1 MYVIRYGHLGNS
13 IGEIAMSPFLKP
25 MAFFGSMFRLDCI
38 YFILLLILPFL
49 PLVAGRPYWFIGS
62 LPTLAFVCL
71 QQSNRFQNITTQYQ
85 IEAMILACVCAVMA
99 AKELSSGKN
108 NLFFTSIL
116 SLGIK
121 RLAQQRP
128 DRVLTAAMTS
138 LLTVAVLSNF
148 FFAQSDWSKY
158 SFAGMRQCK
167 DWSKEIMELKKLIPE
182 NVKLNAS
189 RHLATHFILRN
200 ELYPSFSKLYDYVLL
215 DLDDPYDI
223 AQDVAKA
230 RKELLHSDKYDL
242 VYNKAFT
249 GSHIMLFVPAKKE
262 KLNKKNSNVIQMSL
276 QQWQNSGDIINIPN
290 TKSVAVKAALQKIG
304 SQPMVRLFVKIVTP
318 VEHDIKIKAQISNGK
333 EYFYYANRFGNGI
346 EPAYSVKPGSTYILD
361 MPVPDSWEKVRSCKV
376 KILTAK

>member
-1 MYVIRYGHLGNS
+1 
-13 IGEIAMSPFLKP
+13 
-25 MAFFGSMFRLDCI
+25 
-38 YFILLLILPFL
+38 
-49 PLVAGRPYWFIGS
+49 
-62 LPTLAFVCL
+62 
-71 QQSNRFQNITTQYQ
+71 
-85 IEAMILACVCAVMA
+85 MILACVCAVMA

-249 GSHIMLFVPAKKE
+249 GC
-262 KLNKKNSNVIQMSL
+262 
-276 QQWQNSGDIINIPN
+276 
-290 TKSVAVKAALQKIG
+290 QKG
-304 SQPMVRLFVKIVTP
+304 
-318 VEHDIKIKAQISNGK
+318 KIKQK
-333 EYFYYANRFGNGI
+333 ELKCNTNVTSTMAKFRRYHQ
-346 EPAYSVKPGSTYILD
+346 YS
-361 MPVPDSWEKVRSCKV
+361 
-376 KILTAK
+376 